1 MNRIFDL
8 LADRRIA
15 DALAN
20 GDFDGLPGAGQPLV
34 FDDDPLV
41 PAETRMMNRVLKQAG
56 FVPGSVLLRHEIAA
70 LRRELA
76 ALPEGARRDVARRRL
91 LELVL
96 RLDETRRD

>member
-8 LADRRIA
+8 LADQRIA
-15 DALAN
+15 DALAR
-20 GDFDGLPGAGQPLV
+20 GDFEGLPGAGQPLV

-56 FVPGSVLLRHEIAA
+56 FVPGSVLLRREIAE

-76 ALPEGARRDVARRRL
+76 ALPAGERREHTRHRL

-96 RLDETRRD
+96 RLDETRGD